1 MRKAY
6 SILLML
12 TVLLGVVSCT
22 QMQEYSETREL
33 MGTSVKITVVESNET
48 RARIAMEKAFTEI
61 SRVEQVFSNHI
72 NTSAVSKL
80 NQDKQVTA
88 NPEFLS
94 IITDSIHYSDLSSGA
109 FDITV
114 QPVLSLLSRTY
125 SEENRPPTG
134 KEMEEACGKVGYDR
148 ISMIGKTVIIDEG
161 MEVTL
166 GGIAKGY
173 AVDKA
178 MDVLKDEGIEDALIN
193 AGGDMKGI
201 GESVDGPWVVA
212 LQNPRDEND
221 FITLFYLE
229 DKAVATSG
237 DYERYFVP
245 DKKVHHILDPK
256 RCKSATDAMSVTV
269 IADDAKT
276 ADVLSTT
283 IFVLGP
289 DDGLEL
295 AERLDSIEALII
307 DSERMI
313 TRTSGFPE

>member
-1 MRKAY
+1 MRNPFAV
-6 SILLML
+6 LLML
-12 TVLLGVVSCT
+12 IILLSAISCI

-33 MGTSVKITVVESNET
+33 MGTNVKITVVESNET
-48 RARIAMEKAFTEI
+48 KARNAIEMAFTEI
-61 SRVEQVFSNHI
+61 SRIEQIFSNHI

-88 NPEFLS
+88 NPEFVS
-94 IITDSIHYSDLSSGA
+94 VITDSIHYSDISSGA

-114 QPVLSLLSRTY
+114 EPVLSLLSRTY
-125 SEENRPPTG
+125 SEENRPPTE
-134 KEMEEACGKVGYDR
+134 KEMEEACGMVGYER
-148 ISMIGKTVIIDEG
+148 IFVIGKTVMIDDG
-161 MEVTL
+161 MKITL
-166 GGIAKGY
+166 GAIAKGY

-178 MDVLKDEGIEDALIN
+178 MDVLKDEGINDALIN

-221 FITLFYLE
+221 FVTLFYLE

-245 DKKVHHILDPK
+245 DKKVHHILDPL
-256 RCKSATDAMSVTV
+256 RCGSATDTISVTV
-269 IADDAKT
+269 LAGDAKT
-276 ADVLSTT
+276 ADALSTT

-289 DDGLEL
+289 DEGLEL

-307 DSERMI
+307 DSDREI